1 MEIYKLKE
9 KLRLRDRTSTL
20 PDMDDMAFL
29 KDLGLIIYEEGTVH
43 LTIAGL
49 LFVGKKTS
57 IKKFLPQAEV
67 IYLKYKNESDIE
79 YNTRLDLKQPIITIL
94 DRLTEKIQ
102 NDNKIL
108 NIQIGLFRMEVADYS
123 EKVFQEAL
131 LNALSHRLSES
142 SDNLCY
148 EKKNIMR
155 S

>member
-29 KDLGLIIYEEGTVH
+29 KDLGLIIYVEGTVH

-67 IYLKYKNESDIE
+67 IYLKYKDTFNKLGYKTKINTHTTSCINLFLDI
-79 YNTRLDLKQPIITIL
+79 YL
-94 DRLTEKIQ
+94 
-102 NDNKIL
+102 
-108 NIQIGLFRMEVADYS
+108 YS
-123 EKVFQEAL
+123 EY
-131 LNALSHRLSES
+131 RLIY
-142 SDNLCY
+142 C
-148 EKKNIMR
+148 
-155 S
+155 

>member
-1 MEIYKLKE
+1 ME
-9 KLRLRDRTSTL
+9 
-20 PDMDDMAFL
+20 
-29 KDLGLIIYEEGTVH
+29 
-43 LTIAGL
+43 
-49 LFVGKKTS
+49 KKTS

-79 YNTRLDLKQPIITIL
+79 YNTRLDLKQPIITVL

-131 LNALSHRLSES
+131 LNALSHRLSED
-142 SDNLCY
+142 SDKRCY